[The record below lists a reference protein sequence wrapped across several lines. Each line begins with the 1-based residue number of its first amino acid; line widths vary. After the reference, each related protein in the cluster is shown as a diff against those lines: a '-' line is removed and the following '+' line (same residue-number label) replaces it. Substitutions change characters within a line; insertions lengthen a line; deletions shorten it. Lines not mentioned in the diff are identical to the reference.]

1 MQTFTHSAMHTVM
14 YYFQNIFAP
23 ESTSI
28 GVLRYIFFFSQRTL
42 FYLTLFCV
50 CMYVQVLSRAL
61 EMGAKLRNDPIH
73 TLKRLDD
80 IYFAKSDEQ
89 TDKAT
94 SHGSPHSRYD
104 RLYFVFCYCFRFLY
118 IYFPKRKGGLLPKQR
133 KAKGS
138 KKVVEIPKPRVLL
151 MVVVAAAAEIPTRIR
166 NL

>member
-1 MQTFTHSAMHTVM
+1 
-14 YYFQNIFAP
+14 
-23 ESTSI
+23 
-28 GVLRYIFFFSQRTL
+28 
-42 FYLTLFCV
+42 
-50 CMYVQVLSRAL
+50 MYVQVLSRAL

-94 SHGSPHSRYD
+94 PHGSPHSRYD
-104 RLYFVFCYCFRFLY
+104 RLYFIFHYCFRCLY
-118 IYFPKRKGGLLPKQR
+118 IHFPKRKGGLLPKQR

-138 KKVVEIPKPRVLL
+138 KKVVEIPKLRVLL
-151 MVVVAAAAEIPTRIR
+151 MVVVVVAVAAAEIPTRIR